1 MVETPGTKVAL
12 EPGMKRRSV
21 RPLTSTIASLIVGL
35 MLALHVPSRSLA
47 QRPDGAGQ
55 DPVSRE
61 AAGLLNTGRGNEA
74 RILLQ
79 RNVRSATSPSLRAL
93 YRLRIGDTYL
103 HDGLLPEAIRVYD
116 AVLSSDDARG
126 VDSLTSW
133 AHRGLGLAEA
143 FSGRRT
149 QAATHFA
156 EAFKTPSDPRYALS
170 DSIDMLV
177 ATGQYDAADKAL
189 DRMEATVTDADGQ
202 QYVQSFRALNTVL
215 SGHCTAALETLQKV
229 PDQNR
234 PMPRAVRGRC
244 ASKRGHKQEAM
255 ALRDSVL
262 KQPMADP
269 FSWRMLIVRDAAR
282 AIR

>member
-1 MVETPGTKVAL
+1 MWRCSGA
-12 EPGMKRRSV
+12 
-21 RPLTSTIASLIVGL
+21 RPLTSKTAALIGGL
-35 MLALHVPSRSLA
+35 LLAFHAPSRSLA

-55 DPVSRE
+55 DPVSK
-61 AAGLLNTGRGNEA
+61 AAAALLNAGRGNEA

-79 RNVRSATSPSLRAL
+79 QNVRSVTTPQLRAL

-103 HDGLLPEAIRVYD
+103 HDGLYADAVRVYD

-133 AHRGLGLAEA
+133 AHRGLGLADA
-143 FSGRRT
+143 FIGRRT
-149 QAATHFA
+149 QAAAHFA

-177 ATGQYDAADKAL
+177 ATGQYESAARAL
-189 DRMEATVTDADGQ
+189 DRMEATVSDADGQ

-229 PDQNR
+229 PDPNR
-234 PMPRAVRGRC
+234 PMPRTVRGRC
-244 ASKRGHKQEAM
+244 ASKRGDKAQAM

>member
-1 MVETPGTKVAL
+1 
-12 EPGMKRRSV
+12 MKSRSGARLASEV
-21 RPLTSTIASLIVGL
+21 FSLIGGL
-35 MLALHVPSRSLA
+35 MLAVHTPSRSLA

-55 DPVSRE
+55 DSISRA

-79 RNVRSATSPSLRAL
+79 RNVRSAASPELRAV

-103 HDGLLPEAIRVYD
+103 HDGMYSDAIRVYD
-116 AVLSSDDARG
+116 AVLSGDDGRG

-143 FSGRRT
+143 FGGRRT

-156 EAFKTPSDPRYALS
+156 EAFKTPSDPKYALS

-177 ATGQYDAADKAL
+177 ATGQYEAAAKAL

-234 PMPRAVRGRC
+234 PMPQTVRGRC
-244 ASKRGHKQEAM
+244 ASKRGLKPQAI

>member
-1 MVETPGTKVAL
+1 MTRGSRAQTAKSAWVTGAL
-12 EPGMKRRSV
+12 
-21 RPLTSTIASLIVGL
+21 L
-35 MLALHVPSRSLA
+35 LALYAPSRSLA

-55 DPVSRE
+55 DSISKT
-61 AAGLLNTGRGNEA
+61 AAGLLNSGRGNEA

-79 RNVRSATSPSLRAL
+79 KNVRSATAPPLRAL

-103 HDGLLPEAIRVYD
+103 HDGMYPEAIRVYD
-116 AVLSSDDARG
+116 AVLSGDDARG

-143 FSGRRT
+143 FAGRRT
-149 QAATHFA
+149 QAAAHFA
-156 EAFKTPSDPRYALS
+156 EAFKTPSDPQYALS

-177 ATGQYDAADKAL
+177 ATGQYDAASKAL
-189 DRMEATVTDADGQ
+189 DRMEATVTDAAGQ

-215 SGHCTAALETLQKV
+215 SGHCTAALETLKKV

-234 PMPRAVRGRC
+234 PMPRTVRGRC
-244 ASKRGHKQEAM
+244 ASKHGQKAEAL

-262 KQPMADP
+262 RQPMADP